1 MMTPSAADLARPV
14 PDIAGKRLA
23 SDLDKPHDCA
33 CKNRA
38 ARRAQQSTDNGK
50 EANTEDHGKETNAT
64 KKLKRYDGFSIDMN
78 KEPRHDDNDIESPP
92 ATAGGKRSA
101 SHQAV
106 SSSENKK
113 KELELDARRLRLEQK
128 RAKWAIASWRK
139 DMELEKM
146 RLENERMKLANKQL
160 QVKIKH
166 RALELGM
173 ELEMI

>member
-1 MMTPSAADLARPV
+1 MMTPNATDLARPV
-14 PDIAGKRLA
+14 PDIAGKRPA

-38 ARRAQQSTDNGK
+38 ARRALQSTDNGK

-64 KKLKRYDGFSIDMN
+64 KKLKRYDGFAIDIK
-78 KEPRHDDNDIESPP
+78 KEPHQDDSDIESPP

-146 RLENERMKLANKQL
+146 RFENERMKLANKQL
-160 QVKIKH
+160 QVKIKR

-173 ELEMI
+173 EPDMI

>member
-1 MMTPSAADLARPV
+1 MMTPSATDPARPI
-14 PDIAGKRLA
+14 PDLAGKRPA

-64 KKLKRYDGFSIDMN
+64 KKLKRYNSFAIDIN
-78 KEPRHDDNDIESPP
+78 KEPHHEDSYIESPP

-101 SHQAV
+101 PYRVV

-113 KELELDARRLRLEQK
+113 KKLELDARRLRLEQK

-160 QVKIKH
+160 QVKIKR

-173 ELEMI
+173 EPDMI

>member
-1 MMTPSAADLARPV
+1 MTPSATDPARPV
-14 PDIAGKRLA
+14 LDIAGKRLE
-23 SDLDKPHDCA
+23 SDLDKLHDCA

-64 KKLKRYDGFSIDMN
+64 KKLKRYNGFAIDIN
-78 KEPRHDDNDIESPP
+78 KEPHHDDSYIESPP
-92 ATAGGKRSA
+92 ATAGGKRSVP
-101 SHQAV
+101 HRAV
-106 SSSENKK
+106 SSLEIQK